1 MKDFRKIFSIIF
13 IAFGFAFTT
22 VCAQVTPVSDRLD
35 SLKNLIQQRQL
46 SETEQV
52 DVLLQLSWDLKSKQ
66 PQLALDYGKNALQLA
81 EKLKWNEKIADALRH
96 IGIVYWQFGNFNM
109 AMDFLQESNILFQR
123 QGDQMGTARTLS
135 NIGLI
140 FWEQGHYE
148 KALENYFQAL
158 RLMEK
163 LNDNSG
169 IAPVL
174 NNIGLV
180 YQLQGDYELATDF
193 HLRSLEIK
201 LELNDEKGA
210 SFSYNNLGI
219 VKQEMGEYE
228 NALEYYHQA
237 LRIREAFG
245 DKREIAQTL
254 NNIGY
259 LYLLKDR
266 TDVALINLN
275 RALALYS
282 EVDDKGGI
290 AQTYYYLGLVYRDMR
305 RLPQA
310 EGFFTSSLQIAQQI
324 GHSKI
329 VSDNYKQLAG
339 IMAAKR
345 DFRGAYNYQE
355 RYLQIR
361 DSLFTQESQQRVRE
375 MQLLYDRERK
385 ESEIELLRKT
395 NQINALNLQKQHII
409 RNFLVAGV
417 VLVLISL
424 FLLYNR
430 VLFVTKSNRQ
440 LEAQKEEISQSNQKL
455 LYLNKTLLEQKQKV
469 DELNQKLNETN
480 MRLTESE
487 SHLIETN
494 FTKDKFFSIISHDL
508 RNPFASIVSFSRIL
522 KRDINNLGKDELQE
536 LAKELDKSVIKI
548 NNLLENLLQWSR
560 AQTGKIN
567 YHPEYVLAKDLVHD
581 NLNLFTASTREK
593 QIQISDA
600 VDSELVIY
608 ADRNMT
614 NTVFRNLLS
623 NALKYSDEGTS
634 IEIKSQRKGK
644 MAYFTVKDQGVGM
657 TPEQIGSLWNVN
669 TIRTTYGTHDEKGSG
684 LGLLL
689 CKEFV
694 EKQGGYISVRSEK
707 GKGSEFIFCLP
718 IQPPD

>member
-1 MKDFRKIFSIIF
+1 MKDFRKVFSIFVIF
-13 IAFGFAFTT
+13 FSLINA
-22 VCAQVTPVSDRLD
+22 VSAQGAEVSDRLD
-35 SLKNLIQQRQL
+35 SLSNLIRGGQL
-46 SETEQV
+46 TEAEQV
-52 DVLLQLSWDLKSKQ
+52 DVLLQLCWDLKSQQ
-66 PQLALDYGKNALQLA
+66 PQVALDYGKSALQIA

-96 IGIVYWQFGNFNM
+96 IGIVYWQLGNFNM

-123 QGDQMGTARTLS
+123 QGDQMGAARTFS

-163 LNDNSG
+163 LNDNSA

-180 YQLQGDYELATDF
+180 YQIQGDYKLATDF

-201 LELNDEKGA
+201 RELNDEKGK

-219 VKQEMGEYE
+219 VMQEMGEYE
-228 NALEYYHQA
+228 KALEYYHQA

-245 DKREIAQTL
+245 DKREVAQTL
-254 NNIGY
+254 SNIGY
-259 LYLLKDR
+259 LYLLKAR
-266 TDVALINLN
+266 TDVALVQLN

-282 EVDDKGGI
+282 EVDDKGGV
-290 AQTYYYLGLVYRDMR
+290 AQTYYYLGLVYKEMR
-305 RLPQA
+305 RLKQA
-310 EGFFTSSLQIAQQI
+310 EGFFESSLQIAQQI
-324 GHSKI
+324 GRSKI
-329 VSDNYKQLAG
+329 VLDNYQQLAG
-339 IMAAKR
+339 IMALNR
-345 DFRGAYNYQE
+345 DFRRAFNYQDL
-355 RYLQIR
+355 YLKLR
-361 DSLFTQESQQRVRE
+361 DSLFTQESQQRVLE
-375 MQLLYDRERK
+375 MQLLYERERK

-440 LEAQKEEISQSNQKL
+440 LEAQKEEISQNNQKL

-567 YHPEYVLAKDLVHD
+567 YHPEYVLANDLVHD

-593 QIQISDA
+593 EIQIIDS
-600 VDSELVIY
+600 VDSELVVFS
-608 ADRNMT
+608 DRNMT
-614 NTVFRNLLS
+614 NTVIRNLLS
-623 NALKYSDEGTS
+623 NALKYSDVGST
-634 IEIKSQRKGK
+634 IEIKSQIKGK

-657 TPEQIGSLWNVN
+657 SPEQISNLWNVN
-669 TIRTTYGTHDEKGSG
+669 TIHTTYGTRDEKGSG

-707 GKGSEFIFCLP
+707 GNGSEFIFCLP
-718 IQPPD
+718 LEPQG